1 MRRSSLIAV
10 TTFGT
15 VSVSTVISIVWF
27 VSVQGALRFPPAVA
41 TLGLLG
47 GLAGVLV
54 EHRVAIQERRH
65 LSLIT
70 LVDELQRDASILDDP
85 RFALSQ
91 EMPRPR
97 VYPRLPVSART
108 PRGLGRTG

>member
-15 VSVSTVISIVWF
+15 VSTVISIVWF
-27 VSVQGALRFPPAVA
+27 VSVQGASRFPPAVP

-54 EHRVAIQERRH
+54 ERRVAIQERRH

-70 LVDELQRDASILDDP
+70 LVDELQGTLHS
-85 RFALSQ
+85 
-91 EMPRPR
+91 
-97 VYPRLPVSART
+97 
-108 PRGLGRTG
+108 